1 MDIANFSLRELQDC
15 LREKKLSPAELRA
28 FFVERARQHA
38 HLNAFL
44 RLTEEDDSAAKST
57 DAETRPL
64 QHMPV
69 AHKDIFCAR
78 GEATTCASKILE
90 NFNAPYDSAVVTRCR
105 AAGMT
110 TIGRTNMDEFAMG
123 SSGEHSAFAA
133 TKNPW
138 DESRVPGGSSSGS
151 AAAVAARLAPA
162 ATGTD
167 TGGSIRQPAAFCGV
181 SGIRPTYGRVS
192 RWGMVAF
199 ASSFDQGGVFAK
211 SAEDCAL
218 VLSAMAGADER
229 DSTSLP
235 LPPEDFSAQL
245 AAPLANCTIGVPKE
259 FFGEGLD
266 DSVATRVQEAAR
278 TLEQQGATL
287 KEVSLPSLKHAIP
300 AYYVL
305 TCAEASSNLSR
316 YDGVRYG
323 MRADAADLTAMY
335 EKTRAAGFGAEVKRR
350 ILIGTYMLSYGYYD
364 AYYRRAMKV
373 RSLIA
378 ADFQKVFAQC
388 DALLGPTTPN
398 TAFPLGAIADSDPV
412 AMYLQDIYTVPVNLA
427 GLPAMSIPC
436 GFAGGLP
443 VGLHLVGAPL
453 QEARLLNIAH
463 QYQQHTDHHAQMP
476 PMAQHAQ

>member
-1 MDIANFSLRELQDC
+1 MHLANMSLCD
-15 LREKKLSPAELRA
+15 LRNSLDSKQLSPAELRA
-28 FFVERARQHA
+28 FFYERTQRFA

-44 RLTEEDDSAAKST
+44 RVHAEDPHAAGAA
-57 DAETRPL
+57 DADATARPL
-64 QHMPV
+64 ADLPI
-69 AHKDIFCAR
+69 AHKDIFCTR
-78 GEATTCASKILE
+78 GETTTCASKILE
-90 NFNAPYDSAVVTRCR
+90 NFNAPYDSTVVARCR
-105 AAGMT
+105 AAGLT
-110 TIGRTNMDEFAMG
+110 TLGRTNMDEFAMG

-133 TKNPW
+133 TQNPW
-138 DESRVPGGSSSGS
+138 DTTRVPGGSSSGS
-151 AAAVAARLAPA
+151 AAAVAARLVPV

-167 TGGSIRQPAAFCGV
+167 TGGSIRQPAAFCGI

-235 LPPEDFSAQL
+235 LPPEDFSQQL
-245 AAPLANCTIGVPKE
+245 NAPLQGCVVGIPQE

-266 DSVATRVQEAAR
+266 DGVAQRVHEAAQV
-278 TLEQQGATL
+278 LQQHGATL

-323 MRADAADLTAMY
+323 LRAEASDLTAMY
-335 EKTRAAGFGAEVKRR
+335 EQTRAAGFGAEVKRR
-350 ILIGTYMLSYGYYD
+350 ILVGTYMLSYGYYD

-373 RSLIA
+373 RALIA
-378 ADFQKVFAQC
+378 ADFARIFKEC
-388 DALLGPTTPN
+388 DVLLGPTTPN
-398 TAFPLGAIADSDPV
+398 TAFPLGAIAESDPV

-436 GFAGGLP
+436 GFTGGLP
-443 VGLHLVGAPL
+443 VGLHLIGAPL
-453 QEARLLNIAH
+453 QEGRLLSIAH
-463 QYQQHTDHHAQMP
+463 HYQQYTDHHLQQPEGM
-476 PMAQHAQ
+476 Q